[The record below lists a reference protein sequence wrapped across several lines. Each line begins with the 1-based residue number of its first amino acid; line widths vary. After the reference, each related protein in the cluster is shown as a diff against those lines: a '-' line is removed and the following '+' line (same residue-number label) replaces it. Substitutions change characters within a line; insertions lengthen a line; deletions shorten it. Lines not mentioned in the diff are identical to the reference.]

1 MASVMKF
8 FADYLVIFIIGSIIL
23 LFALLGYF
31 IENGFKGKKILKSV
45 VEKPSVEI
53 DEVEQL
59 KSNIAE
65 SANQSL
71 NQIVQ
76 NNSEVLDLDDLG
88 NSNKTLNESIVMN
101 NNANNVMNNNANNVI
116 NNNGT
121 VSNVVNDSSSV
132 LNTNEA
138 LNNNNNNNNITFG
151 QPVEVVNPTSDSF
164 EIK

>member
-101 NNANNVMNNNANNVI
+101 NNANNVI

-138 LNNNNNNNNITFG
+138 LNNNNNNITFG

>member
-88 NSNKTLNESIVMN
+88 NSNKTLNEPI
-101 NNANNVMNNNANNVI
+101 VMNNNANNVI
-116 NNNGT
+116 NNNGA
-121 VSNVVNDSSSV
+121 VSNVVNDNSSV
-132 LNTNEA
+132 LNTNEV
-138 LNNNNNNNNITFG
+138 LNNNITFD

>member
-88 NSNKTLNESIVMN
+88 NSNKTLNEPI
-101 NNANNVMNNNANNVI
+101 VMNNNANNVI

-138 LNNNNNNNNITFG
+138 LNNNNNITFG

>member
-88 NSNKTLNESIVMN
+88 NSNKTLNEPI
-101 NNANNVMNNNANNVI
+101 VMNNNANNVI

-138 LNNNNNNNNITFG
+138 LNNNNNNITFG

>member
-101 NNANNVMNNNANNVI
+101 NNANNVI

-138 LNNNNNNNNITFG
+138 LNNNITFD
-151 QPVEVVNPTSDSF
+151 QPVEVVNPASDSF

>member
-76 NNSEVLDLDDLG
+76 NNNEVLDLDDLG
-88 NSNKTLNESIVMN
+88 NSNKTLNESI
-101 NNANNVMNNNANNVI
+101 VMNNNANNVI

-138 LNNNNNNNNITFG
+138 LNNNNNNITFG

>member
-71 NQIVQ
+71 NHIVQ

-101 NNANNVMNNNANNVI
+101 NNANNVN

-138 LNNNNNNNNITFG
+138 LNNNNNNITFG

>member
-101 NNANNVMNNNANNVI
+101 NNGNNVI

-138 LNNNNNNNNITFG
+138 LNNNNNNITFG

>member
-88 NSNKTLNESIVMN
+88 NSNKTLNEPI
-101 NNANNVMNNNANNVI
+101 VMNNNANNVI

-121 VSNVVNDSSSV
+121 VSNVVNDNSSV

-138 LNNNNNNNNITFG
+138 LNNNITFD

>member
-88 NSNKTLNESIVMN
+88 NSNKTLNETI
-101 NNANNVMNNNANNVI
+101 VMNNNANNVI

-138 LNNNNNNNNITFG
+138 LNNNNITFG

>member
-88 NSNKTLNESIVMN
+88 NSNKTLNEPI
-101 NNANNVMNNNANNVI
+101 VMNNNANNVI

-121 VSNVVNDSSSV
+121 VSNVVNDNSSV

-138 LNNNNNNNNITFG
+138 LNNNNITFD

>member
-88 NSNKTLNESIVMN
+88 NSNKTLNEPI
-101 NNANNVMNNNANNVI
+101 VMNNNANNVI

-138 LNNNNNNNNITFG
+138 LNNNITFG

>member
-88 NSNKTLNESIVMN
+88 NSNKTLNESIVMS
-101 NNANNVMNNNANNVI
+101 NNANNVI

-138 LNNNNNNNNITFG
+138 LNNNNNNNITFG

>member
-101 NNANNVMNNNANNVI
+101 NNANNVI
-116 NNNGT
+116 NNNGA
-121 VSNVVNDSSSV
+121 VSNVVNDNSSV
-132 LNTNEA
+132 LNTNEV
-138 LNNNNNNNNITFG
+138 LNNNITFD

>member
-88 NSNKTLNESIVMN
+88 NSNKTLNEPI
-101 NNANNVMNNNANNVI
+101 VMNNNANNVI

-121 VSNVVNDSSSV
+121 VSNVVNDNSSV

-138 LNNNNNNNNITFG
+138 FNNNITFD
-151 QPVEVVNPTSDSF
+151 QPVEVVNPTSYSF

>member
-101 NNANNVMNNNANNVI
+101 NNANNVI

-138 LNNNNNNNNITFG
+138 LNNNNNNNNITFD
-151 QPVEVVNPTSDSF
+151 QPVEVVNPASDSF

>member
-101 NNANNVMNNNANNVI
+101 NNANNVI

-138 LNNNNNNNNITFG
+138 LNNNITFG

>member
-88 NSNKTLNESIVMN
+88 NSNKTLNEPI
-101 NNANNVMNNNANNVI
+101 VMNNNANNVI

-138 LNNNNNNNNITFG
+138 LNNNNNITFG
-151 QPVEVVNPTSDSF
+151 QPIEVVNPTSDSF

>member
-101 NNANNVMNNNANNVI
+101 NNANNVI

-138 LNNNNNNNNITFG
+138 LNNNNNITFG

>member
-76 NNSEVLDLDDLG
+76 NNNEVLDLDDLG

-101 NNANNVMNNNANNVI
+101 NNGNNVI

-138 LNNNNNNNNITFG
+138 LNNNNNNNITFG

>member
-88 NSNKTLNESIVMN
+88 NSNKTLNESIVMSN
-101 NNANNVMNNNANNVI
+101 NGNNVI

-138 LNNNNNNNNITFG
+138 LNNNNITFG

>member
-88 NSNKTLNESIVMN
+88 NSNKTLNESIVMSN
-101 NNANNVMNNNANNVI
+101 NGNNVI

-138 LNNNNNNNNITFG
+138 LNNNNNNITFG

>member
-71 NQIVQ
+71 NQIIQ

-88 NSNKTLNESIVMN
+88 NSNKTLNESI
-101 NNANNVMNNNANNVI
+101 VMNNNANNVI

-138 LNNNNNNNNITFG
+138 LNNNNNNITFG
-151 QPVEVVNPTSDSF
+151 QPVEVVNPTGDSF

>member
-45 VEKPSVEI
+45 VEKHSVEI

-88 NSNKTLNESIVMN
+88 NSNKTLNEPIVMN
-101 NNANNVMNNNANNVI
+101 NNADNVI

-138 LNNNNNNNNITFG
+138 LNNNITFG

>member
-88 NSNKTLNESIVMN
+88 NSNKTLNETI
-101 NNANNVMNNNANNVI
+101 VMNNNANNVI

-121 VSNVVNDSSSV
+121 VSNVVNDNSSV

-138 LNNNNNNNNITFG
+138 LNNNITFD

>member
-101 NNANNVMNNNANNVI
+101 NNVNNVI

-138 LNNNNNNNNITFG
+138 LNNNNNNNITFG

>member
-88 NSNKTLNESIVMN
+88 NSNKTLNEPI
-101 NNANNVMNNNANNVI
+101 VMNNNANNVI
-116 NNNGT
+116 NNKGT

-138 LNNNNNNNNITFG
+138 LNNNNNNITFG

>member
-88 NSNKTLNESIVMN
+88 NSNKTLNEPI
-101 NNANNVMNNNANNVI
+101 VMNNNANNVI
-116 NNNGT
+116 NNNGA
-121 VSNVVNDSSSV
+121 VSNVVNDNSSV

-138 LNNNNNNNNITFG
+138 LNNNITFD

>member
-88 NSNKTLNESIVMN
+88 NSNKTLNEPI
-101 NNANNVMNNNANNVI
+101 VMNNNANNVI

-138 LNNNNNNNNITFG
+138 LNNNITFD
-151 QPVEVVNPTSDSF
+151 QPVEVVNPASDSF

>member
-101 NNANNVMNNNANNVI
+101 NNANNVI

-138 LNNNNNNNNITFG
+138 LNNNNNNNITFD
-151 QPVEVVNPTSDSF
+151 QPVEVVNPASDSF

>member
-88 NSNKTLNESIVMN
+88 NSNKTLNEPI
-101 NNANNVMNNNANNVI
+101 VMNNNANNVI

-138 LNNNNNNNNITFG
+138 LNNNITFD

>member
-101 NNANNVMNNNANNVI
+101 NNVNNVI

-138 LNNNNNNNNITFG
+138 LNNNDNITFG

>member
-76 NNSEVLDLDDLG
+76 NNNEVLDLDDLG
-88 NSNKTLNESIVMN
+88 NSNKTLNESI
-101 NNANNVMNNNANNVI
+101 VMNNNANNVI

-138 LNNNNNNNNITFG
+138 LNNNNNNNITFG

>member
-76 NNSEVLDLDDLG
+76 NNNEVLDLDDLG

-101 NNANNVMNNNANNVI
+101 NNGNNVI

-138 LNNNNNNNNITFG
+138 LNNNNNNITFG

>member
-101 NNANNVMNNNANNVI
+101 NNANNVI

-138 LNNNNNNNNITFG
+138 LNNNITFD

>member
-101 NNANNVMNNNANNVI
+101 NNANNVI

-121 VSNVVNDSSSV
+121 ISNVVNDSSSV

-138 LNNNNNNNNITFG
+138 LNNNNNNITFG